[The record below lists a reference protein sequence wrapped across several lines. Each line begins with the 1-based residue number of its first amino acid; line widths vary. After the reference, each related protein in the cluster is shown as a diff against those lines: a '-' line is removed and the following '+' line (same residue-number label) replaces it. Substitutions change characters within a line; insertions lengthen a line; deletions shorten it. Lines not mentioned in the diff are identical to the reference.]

1 MFVPRMRAVSS
12 LLNDWEYAGPRFSVV
27 LFGVFAALGL
37 TLAVVGVYG
46 VVSNAVSQRT
56 HEIGVRKALGAASA
70 DVLRLVFRFGARLI
84 LLGIGIGLAVSLAI
98 ARILS
103 NQLWGVSPH
112 DPLTLFSVIVLL
124 LLVGFL
130 ACWVPARRAMRVD
143 PLVALRYE

>member
-1 MFVPRMRAVSS
+1 MDPT
-12 LLNDWEYAGPRFSVV
+12 
-27 LFGVFAALGL
+27 L
-37 TLAVVGVYG
+37 TNSRL
-46 VVSNAVSQRT
+46 
-56 HEIGVRKALGAASA
+56 HPRKALGAASA

-98 ARILS
+98 GRILA

-112 DPLTLFSVIVLL
+112 DPLTLFSVVVLL